1 MEEGRDRDG
10 NGTRRKRREKRCTM
24 VYEGENAE
32 PNNYG
37 KGLDD
42 ETPMKQFN

>member
-1 MEEGRDRDG
+1 MATEQEERG
-10 NGTRRKRREKRCTM
+10 EKTGTM